1 MNIAI
6 LGAMWGDEGKGHITH
21 HLSKDYDWVIRF
33 NGGANAGHTI
43 YRDGKKYVHNLLPSV
58 DFRVPQVKSYLGAGM
73 VIDLEKLR
81 DEVYDADEAF
91 PGVGKR
97 IYVDKNAFIVQYKH
111 KEEDKAKNA
120 HIGSTNRGIGP
131 AYMDKVGRSGIR
143 VGDLFST
150 SFPTSDYTDIM
161 YQLVGKGVN
170 FVNLLSVRDEMSRGN
185 LLYEG
190 AQGVLL
196 DINHGIYPYV
206 SCSDCTIGGIYSSG
220 FHFAPPKKIYGVAKA
235 YTTKVGEG
243 PFPTEILGEEA
254 EALRKRGNEYGA
266 TTGRPRRVG
275 WLDLPALEYA
285 CKVSG
290 ITDLILTKFDI
301 LSGMEKVPMCILY
314 DKAPTSP
321 RSFFDAKPQYVQMA
335 GWSSTEKFAQKFEED
350 DPKYA
355 VEYTDYSHNLYDF
368 ISQVEKST
376 GCRVGYISKGT
387 DAKDII
393 KWHP

>member
-6 LGAMWGDEGKGHITH
+6 LGAMWGDEGKGHIAH

-73 VIDLEKLR
+73 VIDIEKLR
-81 DEVYDADEAF
+81 DEVYDADAAF

-97 IYVDKNAFIVQYKH
+97 IYVDKNAFIVQDKH

-131 AYMDKVGRSGIR
+131 AYMDKIGRSGLR
-143 VGDLFST
+143 VGDLFSPGCH
-150 SFPTSDYTDIM
+150 SFTDEM

-170 FVNLLSVRDEMSRGN
+170 FVNLLEVRDEMSRGN

-206 SCSDCTIGGIYSSG
+206 SCSDCTIGGIFSSG
-220 FHFAPPKKIYGVAKA
+220 FHFAPPKKVYGVAKC

-243 PFPTEILGEEA
+243 PFPTEIHGEEA
-254 EALRKRGNEYGA
+254 EQLRKLGNEYGA

-275 WLDLPALEYA
+275 WLDLPALNYA
-285 CKVSG
+285 CQVAG

-301 LSGMEKVPMCILY
+301 LTGMEKVPMAILY
-314 DKAPTSP
+314 DKEPKSP
-321 RSFFDAKPQYVQMA
+321 RSFFKAEPQYVKMP
-335 GWSSTEKFAQKFEED
+335 GWKSVEKFEHVINLEED
-350 DPKYA
+350 KMQHFKGNDYA
-355 VEYTDYSHNLYDF
+355 GELYDF
-368 ISQVEKST
+368 IRQVEKST

-387 DAKDII
+387 DAKDIL
-393 KWHP
+393 KWHH

>member
-1 MNIAI
+1 MSNIAI

-43 YRDGKKYVHNLLPSV
+43 YRDGKKFVHNLLPSV
-58 DFRVPQVKSYLGAGM
+58 DFRIPQIKSYLGAGM

-81 DEVYDADEAF
+81 DEVYAADEAF

-97 IYVDKNAFIVQYKH
+97 IYVDKNAFIVTSTH
-111 KEEDKAKNA
+111 KEEDKAENG

-131 AYMDKVGRSGIR
+131 AYRAKISRKGIR
-143 VGDLFST
+143 IGDLFKRA
-150 SFPTSDYTDIM
+150 SDPYYADFM

-170 FVNLLSVRDEMSRGN
+170 FVNLLDVRSEMSRGN

-206 SCSDCTIGGIYSSG
+206 SCSNCTIGGIYSSG
-220 FHFAPPKKIYGVAKA
+220 FHFAPPTKIYGVAKC

-243 PFPTEILGEEA
+243 PFPTEIFGEEA

-275 WLDLPALEYA
+275 WLDLPALNYA
-285 CKVSG
+285 CQVSG
-290 ITDLILTKFDI
+290 ITNLILTKFDI
-301 LSGMEKVPMCILY
+301 LAGMEKVPVAFLY
-314 DKAPTSP
+314 EKEPKSP
-321 RSFFDAKPQYVQMA
+321 SHFFDTHPQYLNLK
-335 GWSSTEKFAQKFEED
+335 GWSTVEKYKHKLGDEPDDMFEVVD
-350 DPKYA
+350 YA
-355 VEYTDYSHNLYDF
+355 SELYDF
-368 ISQVEKST
+368 IRQVEKST
-376 GCRVGYISKGT
+376 GCRVEYISKGT
-387 DAKDII
+387 GSKDII
-393 KWHP
+393 KWH

>member
-1 MNIAI
+1 LLCWEVYGVMRAK
-6 LGAMWGDEGKGHITH
+6 ATSPITH
-21 HLSKDYDWVIRF
+21 HLSRDYDWVIRF

-58 DFRVPQVKSYLGAGM
+58 DFRVPQVKAYLGAGM
-73 VIDLEKLR
+73 VIDLQKLR

-97 IYVDKNAFIVQYKH
+97 IYVDKNAFMVTDHH
-111 KEEDKAKNA
+111 KAEDKLRNA

-131 AYMDKVGRSGIR
+131 AYRDKIERKGLRISDMFSR
-143 VGDLFST
+143 V
-150 SFPTSDYTDIM
+150 SDPYWADFM

-170 FVNLLSVRDEMSRGN
+170 FVDLLQVRDEMSRGN

-206 SCSDCTIGGIYSSG
+206 SCSDCTLGGIYSSG
-220 FHFAPPKKIYGVAKA
+220 FHFAPPKKVYGVAKA

-243 PFPTEILGEEA
+243 PFPTELSGEEA
-254 EALRKRGNEYGA
+254 DALRKRGNEYGA

-275 WLDLPALEYA
+275 WLDLPALDYA

-290 ITDLILTKFDI
+290 ITDLIVTKFDI
-301 LSGMEKVPMCILY
+301 LTGMEKVPVCILY
-314 DKAPTSP
+314 EDPPRSP
-321 RSFFDAKPQYVQMA
+321 SSFFDAKPQYVQLKGWKTVAKHEHEIGDGFVGVDYA
-335 GWSSTEKFAQKFEED
+335 GEM
-350 DPKYA
+350 YR
-355 VEYTDYSHNLYDF
+355 F
-368 ISQVEKST
+368 IEQIEKST
-376 GCRVGYISKGT
+376 GRQVRYVSLGT
-387 DAKDII
+387 EDKDIVQ
-393 KWHP
+393 WH

>member
-1 MNIAI
+1 MNIAV

-21 HLSKDYDWVIRF
+21 HLSRGYDWVIRF

-43 YRDGKKYVHNLLPSV
+43 YRDGKKFVHNLMPSV
-58 DFRVPQVKSYLGAGM
+58 DFRIPQVKAYLGAGM

-97 IYVDKNAFIVQYKH
+97 IYVDKNAFLVSERH

-131 AYMDKVGRSGIR
+131 AYMDKIGRTGVR
-143 VGDLFST
+143 VGDMFSRGA
-150 SFPTSDYTDIM
+150 SASRNVDLM

-170 FVNLLSVRDEMSRGN
+170 FVNLLDVRDEMSRSN

-206 SCSDCTIGGIYSSG
+206 SCSDCTVGGIYSSG
-220 FHFAPPKKIYGVAKA
+220 FHFAPPTKVYGVAKC

-243 PFPTEILGEEA
+243 PFPTELSGEEA

-275 WLDLPALEYA
+275 WLDLPALNYA
-285 CKVSG
+285 CQVSG
-290 ITDLILTKFDI
+290 INSLILTKFDI
-301 LSGMEKVPMCILY
+301 LAGMEKVPLAFLY
-314 DKAPTSP
+314 EREPKSP
-321 RSFFDAKPQYVQMA
+321 SHFFDDHPQYLSLK
-335 GWSSTEKFAQKFEED
+335 GWSTVEKYKHKLGD
-350 DPKYA
+350 DPED
-355 VEYTDYSHNLYDF
+355 VFEVFDYSHEMYEF
-368 ISQVEKST
+368 IRQVEKST
-376 GCRVGYISKGT
+376 GRRVEYISKGT
-387 DAKDII
+387 DNKDII
-393 KWHP
+393 EWH

>member
-1 MNIAI
+1 MSNVAV
-6 LGAMWGDEGKGHITH
+6 LGASFGDEGKGHITH
-21 HLSKDYDWVIRF
+21 HLSKGYDWVIRF

-43 YRDGKKYVHNLLPSV
+43 YRDGVKYVHNLLPSV
-58 DFRVPQVKSYLGAGM
+58 DFRVPQVKSYLGSGM

-97 IYVDKNAFIVQYKH
+97 IYVDKNAFIVESKH
-111 KEEDKAKNA
+111 KVEDKAKNA

-131 AYMDKVGRSGIR
+131 AYMDKIGRKGVRI
-143 VGDLFST
+143 GDLFNRA
-150 SFPTSDYTDIM
+150 SDPYYADFM

-170 FVNLLSVRDEMSRGN
+170 FVDLLEVRDEMSRGN

-243 PFPTEILGEEA
+243 PFPTEIHGQEA
-254 EALRKRGNEYGA
+254 EDLRKLGNEYGA

-275 WLDLPALEYA
+275 WLDLPALNYA
-285 CKVSG
+285 CKVAG

-301 LSGMEKVPMCILY
+301 LSGMQQVPMCILY
-314 DKAPTSP
+314 DKEPKSP
-321 RSFFDAKPQYVQMA
+321 RAFFDAQPQYVKMA
-335 GWSSTEKFAQKFEED
+335 GWKTTEKHVHMIGDGFEGND
-350 DPKYA
+350 YA
-355 VEYTDYSHNLYDF
+355 GELYDF
-368 ISQVEKST
+368 IRQVERST
-376 GCRVGYISKGT
+376 GCKVGYISAGIS
-387 DAKDII
+387 DKDII
-393 KWHP
+393 EWH

>member
-58 DFRVPQVKSYLGAGM
+58 DFRVPQVKSYLGSGM
-73 VIDLEKLR
+73 VIDLDKLVQ
-81 DEVYDADEAF
+81 EVYAANAAF

-97 IYVDKNAFIVQYKH
+97 IYVDKNAFIVQSKH

-131 AYMDKVGRSGIR
+131 AYMDKIGRTGIR
-143 VGDLFST
+143 ISDLFAAA
-150 SFPTSDYTDIM
+150 SDPYYGDFM
-161 YQLVGKGVN
+161 YQLVGAGVN
-170 FVNLLSVRDEMSRGN
+170 FVDLLQVREEMSRGN

-206 SCSDCTIGGIYSSG
+206 SCSDCTVGGIYSSG
-220 FHFAPPKKIYGVAKA
+220 FHFAPPKKVYGVAKA

-243 PFPTEILGEEA
+243 PFPTELQGEEA
-254 EALRKRGNEYGA
+254 EELRKLGNEYGA

-275 WLDLPALEYA
+275 WLDLPALTYA

-301 LSGMEKVPMCILY
+301 LTGMEKVPMCILY
-314 DKAPTSP
+314 DKEPKSP
-321 RSFFDAKPQYVQMA
+321 ADFFHVEPQYVKMN
-335 GWSSTEKFAQKFEED
+335 GWKTVKRHERTFGEGE
-350 DPKYA
+350 YA
-355 VEYTDYSHNLYDF
+355 VKGTDYAGELYDF
-368 ISQVEKST
+368 IRQVEKST
-376 GCRVGYISKGT
+376 ECKVGYISVGT
-387 DAKDII
+387 DSKDII
-393 KWHP
+393 KWH

>member
-58 DFRVPQVKSYLGAGM
+58 DFRIPQVKAYLGAGM

-81 DEVYDADEAF
+81 DEVYDASKDF
-91 PGVGKR
+91 PGIGKR
-97 IYVDKNAFIVQYKH
+97 IYVDKNAFLVESKH
-111 KEEDKAKNA
+111 KAEDKAKNA

-131 AYMDKVGRSGIR
+131 AYMDKIGRNGTRIS
-143 VGDLFST
+143 DLFGA
-150 SFPTSDYTDIM
+150 FCDPYYSDLM
-161 YQLVGKGVN
+161 RQLVGKGVN
-170 FVNLLSVRDEMSRGN
+170 FVNLLDVRDEMSRGK

-220 FHFAPPKKIYGVAKA
+220 FHFAPPEKVYGVAKC

-243 PFPTEILGEEA
+243 PFPTELNGEEA
-254 EALRKRGNEYGA
+254 EALRVRGNEYGA

-275 WLDLPALEYA
+275 WLDLPALRYA

-290 ITDLILTKFDI
+290 ITSLIITKFDI
-301 LSGMEKVPMCILY
+301 LDGMEKIPLCLLY
-314 DKAPTSP
+314 DKEPQSP
-321 RSFFDAKPQYVQMA
+321 ADFFQAKPQYTKLT
-335 GWSSTEKFAQKFEED
+335 GWKNAKNNTDWKNNTENQ
-350 DPKYA
+350 
-355 VEYTDYSHNLYDF
+355 LYDF
-368 ISQVEKST
+368 IAQIERST
-376 GCRVGYISKGT
+376 DCCVDYISCGT
-387 DAKDII
+387 DSKDII
-393 KWHP
+393 PWY